1 MSETPEIE
9 AVDPTVEVPA
19 QSETE
24 QAPTPE
30 PTQAVPTPV
39 KNPKAVPPLSE
50 TEIGVKFQE
59 LISAG
64 NATAAMYWNILEDAW
79 SNLTNAVEAHS
90 SVAAVA
96 EIGDQL
102 ISASSPDE
110 FVELLATLS
119 PDTDP
124 ATVEVPNEIFEM
136 RTTIATKTDER
147 DAALEVHEAELAVKL
162 AEVQAEFDE
171 QWSEVESEHKWD
183 RIPEAESRLEN
194 ATTDWVEKFVAEK
207 LDATSVPELQT
218 AVNVAHAAALKVVE
232 LVALPPLGIKSD
244 TSVLPTARQLMGL
257 SGRGKSAST
266 LANSIHGE
274 SGTKRSA
281 PRVDNITVD
290 GKPLIITDKAG
301 KTLRQATVGD
311 LADHLKV
318 ERDSLVDQAFA
329 EMARLGVDE
338 NSMTQPPA
346 FVLHSDGTFHL
357 NLRLNPADPTK
368 VTLVQWVPRNL
379 VPKV

>member
-1 MSETPEIE
+1 MSEPTIE
-9 AVDPTVEVPA
+9 PTEVPTEVESTEVA
-19 QSETE
+19 ESEQT
-24 QAPTPE
+24 
-30 PTQAVPTPV
+30 TQTVPTPV
-39 KNPKAVPPLSE
+39 KSPKAVPPLTE

-79 SNLTNAVEAHS
+79 SNLTSAVEAHS

-96 EIGDQL
+96 NVGNEL
-102 ISASSPDE
+102 IEADNADE
-110 FVELLATLS
+110 FVEKLATLS

-124 ATVEVPNEIFEM
+124 STLEVPNEIFEM
-136 RTTIATKTDER
+136 RVTIATKVADR
-147 DAALEVHEAELAVKL
+147 DAALEVHDAELEAALAV
-162 AEVQAEFDE
+162 VQAEFDE
-171 QWSEVESEHKWD
+171 KWDETASEHKWD

-207 LDATSVPELQT
+207 LEATSVPELQT

-232 LVALPPLGIKSD
+232 LVALPPLNIKSD

-257 SGRGKSAST
+257 GGRGKNAST

-290 GKPLIITDKAG
+290 GKPLVITDKAG

-318 ERDSLVDQAFA
+318 ERDAIVDQAFA

-346 FVLHSDGTFHL
+346 FVLHTDGTFHL

-379 VPKV
+379 VPKS

>member
-1 MSETPEIE
+1 MSEPTIE
-9 AVDPTVEVPA
+9 PTEVPTEVESTEVA
-19 QSETE
+19 ESEQT
-24 QAPTPE
+24 
-30 PTQAVPTPV
+30 TQTVPTPV
-39 KNPKAVPPLSE
+39 KSPKAVPPLTE

-79 SNLTNAVEAHS
+79 SNLTSAVEAHS

-96 EIGDQL
+96 NVGNEL
-102 ISASSPDE
+102 IEADNADE
-110 FVELLATLS
+110 FVEKLATLS

-124 ATVEVPNEIFEM
+124 STLEVPNEIFEM
-136 RTTIATKTDER
+136 RVTIATKVADR
-147 DAALEVHEAELAVKL
+147 DAALEVHDAELAEALSK
-162 AEVQAEFDE
+162 VQAEFDE
-171 QWSEVESEHKWD
+171 KWDETASEHKWD

-207 LDATSVPELQT
+207 LEATSVPELQT

-232 LVALPPLGIKSD
+232 LVALPPLNIKSD

-257 SGRGKSAST
+257 GGRGKNAST

-290 GKPLIITDKAG
+290 GKPLVITDKAG

-318 ERDSLVDQAFA
+318 ERDAIVDQAFA

-346 FVLHSDGTFHL
+346 FVLHTDGTFHL

-379 VPKV
+379 VPKS